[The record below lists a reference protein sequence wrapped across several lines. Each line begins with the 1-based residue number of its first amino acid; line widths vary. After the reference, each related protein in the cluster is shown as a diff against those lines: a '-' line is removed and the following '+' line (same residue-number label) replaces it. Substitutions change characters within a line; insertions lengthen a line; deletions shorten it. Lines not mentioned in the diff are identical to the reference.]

1 MKPAVV
7 KLFTRPVVK
16 GQRKFVPVNPK
27 KDYPPRGTTFILRW
41 LPKGTSTYRTHTLA
55 HAVAGMFHTLQSA
68 QIACASFVPPTHDSL
83 AEKTAAPLNLEE
95 WRTAFLIDKKT
106 TRKKDGTSLDPDTM
120 HSYDIVTREFLDT
133 IKRTKPENITQRVRD
148 KVNEIFA

>member
-1 MKPAVV
+1 
-7 KLFTRPVVK
+7 
-16 GQRKFVPVNPK
+16 
-27 KDYPPRGTTFILRW
+27 
-41 LPKGTSTYRTHTLA
+41 
-55 HAVAGMFHTLQSA
+55 MFHTLQSA
-68 QIACASFVPPTHDSL
+68 QIAWASFVPPTDDSL
-83 AEKTAAPLNLEE
+83 AEQTAAPLNLEE